1 MHRVHRA
8 LRVALVNQNGHADLG
23 GGNHVDVDVVVVEG
37 LEHLGRHA
45 GVGHHAG
52 SHDGHLGYVS
62 AAGDALAAQAAHI
75 VLDELHRG
83 VRVVAGYGEG
93 DILAVLTAD
102 GLQDYIHVD
111 IFLCQQ
117 IEESERHAR
126 LILQTDN

>member
-1 MHRVHRA
+1 MA
-8 LRVALVNQNGHADLG
+8 ATP
-23 GGNHVDVDVVVVEG
+23 G
-37 LEHLGRHA
+37 LDII
-45 GVGHHAG
+45 AG

-75 VLDELHRG
+75 ALDELHRG

-102 GLQDYIHVD
+102 GLQDYVHVD

-117 IEESERHAR
+117 IEEPERHAGSSFR
-126 LILQTDN
+126 PITEILAVFLSSATPLINILSTLVSSLTIVPS